1 MTETVL
7 PAPDPAPDPD
17 PDPARAALDRLAAA
31 GADGGDLAILSRR
44 LDRQAQEMA
53 GLAGLAETYWQ
64 DGARLR
70 AALAATYAS
79 RSWRITA
86 PWRRWRA
93 GR

>member
-7 PAPDPAPDPD
+7 PAAD
-17 PDPARAALDRLAAA
+17 PDPAQDPAWAALDRLAAA
-31 GADGGDLAILSRR
+31 GADGDDLAIIARR
-44 LDRQAQEMA
+44 LDRQAQEQA
-53 GLAGLAETYWQ
+53 ALAGLAETYWQ

-86 PWRRWRA
+86 PLRRWR
-93 GR
+93 GGG